1 MLQKLQFKPGLNR
14 DQTNYTNEGGWNN
27 CDKIRFRSG
36 YPQKIGGWLRYGM
49 FTVAGICRQVFN
61 WITTA
66 SDNYLALGTSKKLYI
81 EAGELL
87 YDITPIRQTFT
98 TTATDNCFT
107 TVNGSKT
114 VTVTINGHG
123 AGDGDYV
130 TFSGVTGTGG
140 PPTTIGG
147 IPTTE
152 FNAEFI
158 ITYVDANT
166 FRIAMTTAATSST
179 TGGGTAIVAAFQISI
194 GYDNAS
200 YGYGWGAGSWSRG
213 AWGSGSSTPVVLAQR
228 DWFLQNFDNDLVA
241 NIRNGPIYYWQ
252 YVNGV
257 STRATLL
264 SATTLNGVAPSDV
277 PDEAMQ
283 VLVSQNDKH
292 LICFGATPFGGGS
305 FDPLLI
311 RWATQDQ
318 PNVWTPLTTNSA
330 GFLRVS
336 RGSEIVCAIATRQ
349 EILVYTEGT
358 LNSLQFVGTTDV
370 FSLQELADNISI
382 ISPRAVTTVNNTAYW
397 MGHDKFYAYGG
408 RVETLPCTL
417 RNHVFQNFN
426 YDQADQVISGTNE
439 GWNEVWWFYPTA
451 NSQVNN
457 AYIIY
462 NHLEKIWYY
471 GTIDRT
477 AWSDSSLRDYPQALT
492 GTYIT
497 GAISG
502 TTLTVTDISTGK
514 LQVGSVVTGTGVATG
529 TIITALGTGTGGIG
543 TYTVNISQ
551 LVVSTALAAD
561 SIIYNH
567 EQGLNADTSAMNS
580 YIASSDFDLV
590 DGDQFILTKRIIPDM
605 NFEGSTANT
614 PTITMYIKPRNF
626 PGSAYTNTESD
637 NVIETSVDIYTDQ
650 IFMRARARQ
659 MAIEVASTDLDVQW
673 QLGSPRLDGRPDG
686 RR

>member
-1 MLQKLQFKPGLNR
+1 MPLQKLQFKPGLNR
-14 DQTNYTNEGGWNN
+14 DQTNYTNEGGWFDCN
-27 CDKIRFRSG
+27 KIRFRSG
-36 YPQKIGGWLRYGM
+36 YPQKMGGWLRYGT
-49 FTVAGICRQVFN
+49 FVVAGICRQVFN

-66 SDNYLALGTSKKLYI
+66 SDNYLGLGTSKKLYI
-81 EAGELL
+81 ESGQTL
-87 YDITPIRQTFT
+87 YDITPIRT
-98 TTATDNCFT
+98 TITSPTTNNCFT

-114 VTVTINGHG
+114 VTVAINSHG
-123 AGDGDYV
+123 ALDGDYV
-130 TFSGVTGTGG
+130 TFSGVVG
-140 PPTTIGG
+140 PIGG
-147 IPTTE
+147 IPQAQ

-158 ITYVDANT
+158 VTYVGVNSFT
-166 FRIAMTTAATSST
+166 ITTTTAATSST
-179 TGGGTAIVAAFQISI
+179 SGGGTSITAAFQINV
-194 GYDNAS
+194 GNANAS
-200 YGYGWGAGSWSRG
+200 FGYGWGAGTWSRG
-213 AWGSGSSTPVVLAQR
+213 AWDSGSATPVINAQK

-241 NIRNGPIYYWQ
+241 NIRNGSIYYWQ
-252 YVNGV
+252 YSGGV
-257 STRATLL
+257 VTRAILL
-264 SATTLNGVAPSDV
+264 SATTIDGIAAADV
-277 PDEAMQ
+277 PTQATQ
-283 VLVSQNDKH
+283 ILVSQNDKH
-292 LICFGATPFGGGS
+292 LLCFGATPYGGGS

-336 RGSEIVCAIATRQ
+336 RGSAIVCAIATRQ
-349 EILVYTEGT
+349 EILVFTEGT

-382 ISPRAVTTVNNTAYW
+382 ISPRAVAVVNNTAYW
-397 MGHDKFYAYGG
+397 FGHDKFYAYGG

-426 YDQADQVISGTNE
+426 YDQADQVVCGTNE
-439 GWNEVWWFYPTA
+439 GWNEIWWFYPTA
-451 NSQVNN
+451 NSQIND

-477 AWSDSSLRDYPQALT
+477 AWSDSSLREYPQALT
-492 GTYIT
+492 GTYVT

-502 TTLTVTDISTGK
+502 TTLTITAISTGS
-514 LQVGSVVTGTGVATG
+514 LQVGSVITGTGVAVG
-529 TIITALGTGTGGIG
+529 TTITALGTGTGGTG
-543 TYTVNISQ
+543 TYIVNISQ
-551 LVVSTALAAD
+551 LVVSTALIAD

-567 EQGLNADTSAMNS
+567 EQGLNADTSAMTS

-605 NFEGSTANT
+605 NFDGSTANT
-614 PTITMYIKPRNF
+614 PTVTMYIKPRNF
-626 PGSAYTNTESD
+626 PGNAYSNVDSD
-637 NVIETSVDIYTDQ
+637 NVIETSVDVYTDQ

-659 MAIEVASTDLDVQW
+659 MAIEVASTELDVQW

>member
-1 MLQKLQFKPGLNR
+1 MPLQKLQFKPGLNR

-36 YPQKIGGWLRYGM
+36 YPQKIGGWLRYGT
-49 FTVAGICRQVFN
+49 FVVAGICRQVFN

-81 EAGELL
+81 EAGQILN
-87 YDITPIRQTFT
+87 DITPIRATFT
-98 TTATDNCFT
+98 TPATDNCFT

-114 VTVTINGHG
+114 VTVTINSHG
-123 AGDGDYV
+123 ATDGDYV
-130 TFSGVTGTGG
+130 TFSGVVG
-140 PPTTIGG
+140 PIGG
-147 IPTTE
+147 IPQSE

-158 ITYVDANT
+158 VTRIDANT
-166 FRIAMTTAATSST
+166 LTITMTTAATSST
-179 TGGGTAIVAAFQISI
+179 SGGGSAITAAFQINI
-194 GYDNAS
+194 GNDTLV
-200 YGYGWGAGSWSRG
+200 YGYGWGAGAWNTG
-213 AWGSGSSTPVVLAQR
+213 AWGSGSVVPVVLPQR

-241 NIRNGPIYYWQ
+241 NIRNGVIYYWQ
-252 YVNGV
+252 YSGGV
-257 STRATLL
+257 STRATPL
-264 SATTLNGVAPSDV
+264 STTTINGVAPADV
-277 PDEAMQ
+277 PTEAMQ
-283 VLVSQNDKH
+283 ILVSQNDKH
-292 LICFGATPFGGGS
+292 LLAFGCTPFGGGAA
-305 FDPLLI
+305 DPLLI
-311 RWATQDQ
+311 RFATQDQ
-318 PNVWTPLTTNSA
+318 PNVWTPQVTNSA

-336 RGSEIVCAIATRQ
+336 RGSAIVCAVATRQ

-358 LNSLQFVGTTDV
+358 LNSLQFLGTTDV
-370 FSLQELADNISI
+370 FGLQELADNISI
-382 ISPRAVTTVNNTAYW
+382 LSPRAVVTVNNTAYW

-417 RNHVFQNFN
+417 RNHVFENLN
-426 YDQADQVISGTNE
+426 YNQADQIVSGTNE

-451 NSQVNN
+451 NSNVNN

-477 AWSDSSLRDYPQALT
+477 AWSDSSLREYPQAIAQTLFT
-492 GTYIT
+492 G
-497 GAISG
+497 SLNNS
-502 TTLTVTDISTGK
+502 TTLNVTAVTSGI
-514 LQVGSVVTGTGVATG
+514 LQVGSVITGTGVATG
-529 TIITALGTGTGGIG
+529 TKITALGTGTGGIG

-551 LVVSTALAAD
+551 LVVSTAMTAD
-561 SIIYNH
+561 SLIYNH
-567 EQGLNADTSAMNS
+567 EQGLNDDTTAMTS

-614 PTITMYIKPRNF
+614 PTVTMLIKPRNF
-626 PGSAYTNTESD
+626 PGNAYTNTETGS
-637 NVIETSVDIYTDQ
+637 VIETSVDIYTEQ

-659 MAIEVASTDLDVQW
+659 MAIEVASTELNVQW

>member
-1 MLQKLQFKPGLNR
+1 MPLQKLQFKPGLNR

-36 YPQKIGGWLRYGM
+36 YPQKIGGWLRYGT
-49 FTVAGICRQVFN
+49 FIVAGICRQVFN

-81 EAGELL
+81 EAGQILN
-87 YDITPIRQTFT
+87 DITPIRATFT
-98 TTATDNCFT
+98 TPATDNCFT

-114 VTVTINGHG
+114 VTVTINSHG
-123 AGDGDYV
+123 ATDGDYV
-130 TFSGVTGTGG
+130 TFSGVVG
-140 PPTTIGG
+140 PIGG
-147 IPTTE
+147 IPQSE

-158 ITYVDANT
+158 VTRIDANT
-166 FRIAMTTAATSST
+166 LTITMTTAATSST
-179 TGGGTAIVAAFQISI
+179 SGGGSAITAAFQINI
-194 GYDNAS
+194 GNDTLV
-200 YGYGWGAGSWSRG
+200 YGYGWGAGAWNTG
-213 AWGSGSSTPVVLAQR
+213 AWGSGSVVPVVLPQR

-241 NIRNGPIYYWQ
+241 NIRNGVIYYWQ
-252 YVNGV
+252 YSGGV
-257 STRATLL
+257 STRATPL
-264 SATTLNGVAPSDV
+264 STTTINGVAPADV
-277 PDEAMQ
+277 PTEAMQ
-283 VLVSQNDKH
+283 ILVSQNDKH
-292 LICFGATPFGGGS
+292 LLAFGCTPFGGGAA
-305 FDPLLI
+305 DPLLI
-311 RWATQDQ
+311 RFATQDQ
-318 PNVWTPLTTNSA
+318 PNVWTPQVTNSA

-336 RGSEIVCAIATRQ
+336 RGSAIVCAVATRQ

-358 LNSLQFVGTTDV
+358 LNSLQFLGTTDV
-370 FSLQELADNISI
+370 FGLQELADNISI
-382 ISPRAVTTVNNTAYW
+382 LSPRAVVTVNNTAYW

-417 RNHVFQNFN
+417 RNHVFENLN
-426 YDQADQVISGTNE
+426 YNQADQIVSGTNE

-451 NSQVNN
+451 NSNVNN

-477 AWSDSSLRDYPQALT
+477 AWSDSSLREYPQAIAQTLFT
-492 GTYIT
+492 G
-497 GAISG
+497 SLNNS
-502 TTLTVTDISTGK
+502 TTLNVTAVTSGI
-514 LQVGSVVTGTGVATG
+514 LQVGSVITGTGVATG
-529 TIITALGTGTGGIG
+529 TKITALGTGTGGIG

-551 LVVSTALAAD
+551 LVVSTAMTAD
-561 SIIYNH
+561 SLIYNH
-567 EQGLNADTSAMNS
+567 EQGLNDDTTAMTS

-614 PTITMYIKPRNF
+614 PTVTMLIKPRNF
-626 PGSAYTNTESD
+626 PGNAYTNTETGS
-637 NVIETSVDIYTDQ
+637 VIETSVDIYTEQ

-659 MAIEVASTDLDVQW
+659 MAIEVASTELNVQW